1 MIVSVVAI
9 GNSKGIRLPKAIL
22 EQLQI
27 NDQVELEV
35 ENKQIVLKP
44 VKKHPR
50 TGWEESFKEMSKNQE
65 DTLLIPESE
74 VSKEF
79 AWEW

>member
-44 VKKHPR
+44 VTKQPR
-50 TGWEESFKEMSKNQE
+50 AGWEEAFKEMSKNQE
-65 DTLLIPESE
+65 DELLIPEA
-74 VSKEF
+74 VKSKEF
-79 AWEW
+79 DWEW

>member
-27 NDQVELEV
+27 NDKVELEV
-35 ENKQIVLKP
+35 DNKQIILKP
-44 VKKHPR
+44 VNKQTR
-50 TGWEESFKEMSKNQE
+50 AGWEEALKGMNKNQE
-65 DTLLIPESE
+65 DILLIEE
-74 VSKEF
+74 ITESKELD
-79 AWEW
+79 WEW

>member
-9 GNSKGIRLPKAIL
+9 GNSRGIRLPKAIL

-35 ENKQIVLKP
+35 ENKKIILKP
-44 VKKHPR
+44 IRKQPR
-50 TGWEESFKEMSKNQE
+50 EGWEEVLKEMSNNHE
-65 DTLLIPESE
+65 DTLLIPEAAG
-74 VSKEF
+74 SKEF
-79 AWEW
+79 DWEW

>member
-27 NDQVELEV
+27 NDKVELEV
-35 ENKQIVLKP
+35 DNKQIILKP
-44 VKKHPR
+44 VNKQPR
-50 TGWEESFKEMSKNQE
+50 AGWEEALKGMNKNQE
-65 DTLLIPESE
+65 DILLIQERTESQ
-74 VSKEF
+74 EF
-79 AWEW
+79 NWEW